1 MAIQGL
7 RDTADYTADQRPKN
21 WREGILL
28 HMPNGNA
35 PLYALTSRMK
45 KKPTD
50 DPEFSWFTKEFQQ
63 RRLALTAAINAT
75 PGALTITVGGGGA
88 SALKKDNILLVEESG
103 ELLRVTADP
112 TTDTSVV
119 TLRGIA
125 GTTETAVDPAVA
137 GTNPHVLVI
146 GSAHE
151 EGSLPP
157 TSISHN
163 PVKFYNYTQIFRDTL
178 ALTRTAK
185 KTRLRTGDQ
194 VKESKRECL
203 EQHSVDIERALW
215 FGKPSEDLTGA
226 EPRRT
231 TGGVLHW
238 IGTAG
243 PDYTHDYT
251 GSTTSFA
258 DLEADME
265 RIFRYG
271 SSEKMAFCGNM
282 FALVLQRIV
291 RKNSVW
297 QFMGSEKEF
306 GMNVMRLVTPFG
318 SIVFK
323 THPLFTLLTGGSV
336 GGTPYYGMTS
346 AAVVLDMADLV
357 YRPLDDT
364 KYEAD
369 IQQNGL
375 DGMQS
380 GFLTEMGLELHH
392 PTNHFVWLGLNTA
405 AADA

>member
-63 RRLALTAAINAT
+63 RRLALTVAIDAT

-185 KTRLRTGDQ
+185 RTRLRTGDQ

-243 PDYTHDYT
+243 SDYTHDYT